1 LIRPKENPMNTLRP
15 PIAAALLLLAV
26 SLPGPARAAAPA
38 GHYVVSGTGN
48 TATIYDTKS
57 KLTWT
62 KATRLG
68 TWTEAKATCADI
80 GATIGGT
87 GWRLPT
93 FKELLT
99 LLDLS
104 VPTVAAGRDRM
115 DPVFGAIG
123 MAGHWSATPDSN
135 DPTRA
140 WNVNFFYGDTYPY
153 VITNQNVYK
162 CVR

>member
-1 LIRPKENPMNTLRP
+1 MNAAIRPPV
-15 PIAAALLLLAV
+15 AAALLLLAM
-26 SLPGPARAAAPA
+26 SLPGPARAAAPT

-48 TATIYDTKS
+48 SVTILDTKS

-62 KATRLG
+62 KVTRLG
-68 TWTEAKATCADI
+68 TWAEAKATCAGL

-104 VPTVAAGRDRM
+104 VTTVAADQDRI

-123 MAGHWSATPDSN
+123 MAGHWSATPDSS

-140 WNVNFFYGDTYPY
+140 WNVNFYYGDTYPY
-153 VITNQNVYK
+153 VITNQNAYK